1 MAMAVDR
8 KDPHERAKRLA
19 RLVVGDV
26 VLYNR
31 EKIEEGIRK
40 DTLFEVLAKE
50 LEEARRYYEKSV
62 DPVVAKD
69 VDYFNLA
76 VVDVLIKGRANIR
89 SKIW

>member
-1 MAMAVDR
+1 MAVDR

-26 VLYNR
+26 VLYNKD
-31 EKIEEGIRK
+31 KIEEGIRQ
-40 DTLFEVLAKE
+40 DTLFEVLAPE

-62 DPVVAKD
+62 DPAIAKQ
-69 VDYFNLA
+69 VDYFSLA
-76 VVDVLIKGRANIR
+76 VVDILVKGRAGTQ